1 MVKRLRQLADKRNIK
16 WQHEILPRGGTDSA
30 AMQKSGAGV
39 AVATISVP
47 TRYIHTTIET
57 VHKEDLQGAV
67 NLLTAFLEEGHQVQ
81 INFE

>member
-1 MVKRLRQLADKRNIK
+1 MATR
-16 WQHEILPRGGTDSA
+16 ILPRGGTDSG
-30 AMQKSGAGV
+30 AMQKSGSGV
-39 AVATISVP
+39 PVATISVP